1 MRGYERLVE
10 LAERERELIAAG
22 RFDELAE
29 LDAERD
35 ELVASL
41 PEQAPREARFL
52 LERAAQLQ
60 EESSQ
65 ALIAAMATVRG
76 GLLELARGR
85 RAADRYAP
93 PARGGGV
100 LDAAG

>member
-29 LDAERD
+29 IDAERD

-41 PEQAPREARFL
+41 PEQAPPDARFL
-52 LERAAQLQ
+52 LERAARLQ
-60 EESSQ
+60 EESSRELAA
-65 ALIAAMATVRG
+65 ALATVRV

-85 RAADRYAP
+85 RAAGGYAP
-93 PARGGGV
+93 AARGGQV